1 MKLIIPSTKVIR
13 LKGNCPVCLML
24 DTTTYC
30 AFLMSTPTITSP
42 GLFSGSKKSTELGIT
57 VHVYTNL
64 AFSLMD
70 QAFPSLFYSS
80 PVQLVFASK
89 TCVVW
94 HWRRKLCHHWSKQL
108 TMEYRT
114 QVHSSLVS
122 PFLSQQ
128 PFPN

>member
-24 DTTTYC
+24 DTKTYC

-42 GLFSGSKKSTELGIT
+42 GLFSGSKNSTELGIT
-57 VHVYTNL
+57 VHIYTNL

-70 QAFPSLFYSS
+70 QAFLSLFYSS

-94 HWRRKLCHHWSKQL
+94 H
-108 TMEYRT
+108 
-114 QVHSSLVS
+114 
-122 PFLSQQ
+122 
-128 PFPN
+128 